1 MLQAN
6 ELYSRFRSIV
16 QTIDIASD
24 ACMSDES
31 VPPELRRSVLEL
43 DQESERAKQVLASAD
58 RRRIVQ
64 AIDELDAFGDRAA
77 RACKAADALH
87 PDLKQAV
94 LKAHDAL
101 ADLREQLH

>member
-16 QTIDIASD
+16 QTIDIAND

-31 VPPELRRSVLEL
+31 VPTELKRSVLEL
-43 DQESERAKQVLASAD
+43 DQQSERAKEVLASAD

-64 AIDELDAFGDRAA
+64 AIDELDEFGDRAA
-77 RACKAADALH
+77 RACKAADEIH
-87 PDLKQAV
+87 PEIKQAV

-101 ADLREQLH
+101 SDLRQQLH